1 MRLRNQFMSNRK
13 DATFIM
19 FRPPRCG
26 PGGLGSGSTGAS
38 MTSFFGNATS
48 KTAVALLIGASFVVT
63 GCTTTGSR
71 SGDRAALLGTSGA
84 AIGAAI
90 GSQHGAGGAIAGGII
105 GGATGLIV
113 AGILDE
119 IERRQMHEAQLSAA
133 RYGRASSRSFRNSK
147 GQRVRTS
154 AAVSRTY
161 ESNGIRY
168 RELTTSISRD
178 GGEASTSTVTAREVK
193 SGGRTEWVI
202 E

>member
-1 MRLRNQFMSNRK
+1 MS
-13 DATFIM
+13 
-19 FRPPRCG
+19 
-26 PGGLGSGSTGAS
+26 
-38 MTSFFGNATS
+38 SFFGNTAS
-48 KTAVALLIGASFVVT
+48 KTAVAVLIGAAFMVS

-105 GGATGLIV
+105 GGATGLV
-113 AGILDE
+113 LAGILDE
-119 IERRQMHEAQLSAA
+119 IERQQMRDAQIAAA
-133 RYGRASSRSFRNSK
+133 RYGRSSSRSFRNSK
-147 GQRVRTS
+147 GQRVHAS

-161 ESNGIRY
+161 ESNGVRY

-178 GGEASTSTVTAREVK
+178 GGAASTSTVTAREVK
-193 SGGRTEWVI
+193 SGSKTDWVI